1 MRAEYEFVAVDFLTD
16 EKGKADLTKPRA
28 LFVDDLSGKRV
39 QVENGT
45 RFVAELAPEVVV
57 DRRGATPKEVP
68 TGRDYVVSSDVNIHP
83 GCLTSCIRT
92 GRAKKIG
99 DGPKVAKK

>member
-1 MRAEYEFVAVDFLTD
+1 MRAEYEFVAADFFTD
-16 EKGKADLTKPRA
+16 DKGKADLTRPRD
-28 LFVDDLSGKRV
+28 LFVDDLKGARV
-39 QVENGT
+39 KVENGT

-57 DRRGATPKEVP
+57 DRRGVTPKEVP
-68 TGRDYVVSSDVNIHP
+68 TGGHFVVSSDVNIHP

-99 DGPKVAKK
+99 DGPKAAKK